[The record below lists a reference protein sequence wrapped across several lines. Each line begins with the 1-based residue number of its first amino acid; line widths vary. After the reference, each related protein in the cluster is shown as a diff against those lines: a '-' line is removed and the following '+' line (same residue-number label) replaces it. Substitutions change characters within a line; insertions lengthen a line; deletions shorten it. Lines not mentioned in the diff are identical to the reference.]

1 MAKPSI
7 DDLLT
12 KEPRALTPQMSGD
25 LLAEIKRLAKER
37 YLQLEIG
44 THAEFEKL
52 WREAFFI
59 DESHDNSAY
68 LAPSVKKLGENVAVQ
83 LAKNGMH

>member
-1 MAKPSI
+1 MIKPHI

-12 KEPRALTPQMSGD
+12 KEIRTLTPQMSGD
-25 LLAEIKRLAKER
+25 LLAEIKRLASEH

-44 THAEFEKL
+44 TVAEFEKM

-59 DESHDNSAY
+59 HE
-68 LAPSVKKLGENVAVQ
+68 G
-83 LAKNGMH
+83 